1 MWPNVQ
7 KQVAIDR
14 ANIDQLF
21 TAYAF
26 VLDTLSEEDPGFIET
41 SALSTMLHSFYNG
54 IENIFKR
61 IALGI
66 DGNVPSGAASH
77 SALLFSMAQSTNNR
91 PPLIST
97 AMQNRLSAYL
107 SFRHAFRHMYTFQL
121 KWSKMHNLVMES
133 EEVWQQLQAEL
144 DLFFVES

>member
-26 VLDTLSEEDPGFIET
+26 VLDDLSEEDPGFIET

-61 IALGI
+61 IALEI

-77 SALLFSMAQSTNNR
+77 SALLSSMTQSTNNR
-91 PPLIST
+91 PSLIST
-97 AMQNRLSAYL
+97 AMQNQLSAYL

-121 KWSKMHNLVMES
+121 KWSKMHSLVMES
-133 EEVWQQLQAEL
+133 EEVWQQLQSEL

>member
-21 TAYAF
+21 ASYAF
-26 VLDTLSEEDPGFIET
+26 VLDGLSEEDPGFIET

-61 IALGI
+61 VALEI
-66 DGNVPSGAASH
+66 DGNIPSGAASH
-77 SALLFSMAQSTNNR
+77 SALLSSMTQPTDNR
-91 PPLIST
+91 PPLISVT
-97 AMQNRLSAYL
+97 MQNQLSTYL

-121 KWSKMHNLVMES
+121 KWSKMHSLVIQS
-133 EEVWQQLQAEL
+133 EETWQQFQAEL
-144 DLFFVES
+144 DLFFLET